1 MTLAFDGRVDLGRF
15 SLDASFTCLPGETIA
30 LVGPNGS
37 GKSTALSA
45 LAGLRRLTG
54 GTIEIDG
61 QLVDGPGHWV
71 PPHQRSVGT
80 VFQDLLLFPH
90 LSALDNVAYGL
101 RRRGRAK
108 KAARASA
115 IEALERF
122 GVAELGE
129 ARTRSLSGGQA
140 QRVALAR
147 ALVNEPKVLLL
158 DEPLSALDAETRL
171 HVRCEL
177 HRHLLAMQGYAVLVA
192 HDVVDVLVLAD
203 RVVVLDEGRVAQI
216 GTPAELERR
225 PATRFAAA
233 FVGTNLVRA
242 MRHGDTVELA
252 PGVRLPV
259 SAGGSDGPVDLVV
272 SPRHVRVSA
281 GRTNPAEHEWLAT
294 IAGIEA
300 AGDDVHV
307 RLSTPVPIAARA
319 SFEAVRGLD
328 LVPGAQVLVHV
339 DLDAVTVHDTPS
351 PFLPTPT

>member
-1 MTLAFDGRVDLGRF
+1 MSGAYFFFPHGQVLGRVFEAAADQVGEGQ
-15 SLDASFTCLPGETIA
+15 ASDGGNAGPGEHDPDPA
-30 LVGPNGS
+30 LVVEVRGF
-37 GKSTALSA
+37 A
-45 LAGLRRLTG
+45 
-54 GTIEIDG
+54 
-61 QLVDGPGHWV
+61 PG
-71 PPHQRSVGT
+71 
-80 VFQDLLLFPH
+80 
-90 LSALDNVAYGL
+90 
-101 RRRGRAK
+101 RG
-108 KAARASA
+108 
-115 IEALERF
+115 E
-122 GVAELGE
+122 
-129 ARTRSLSGGQA
+129 
-140 QRVALAR
+140 
-147 ALVNEPKVLLL
+147 
-158 DEPLSALDAETRL
+158 DE
-171 HVRCEL
+171 
-177 HRHLLAMQGYAVLVA
+177 
-192 HDVVDVLVLAD
+192 
-203 RVVVLDEGRVAQI
+203 VVVLDEGRVAQI